1 MTNSCHDHDHIKRS
15 AHVAPGRE
23 RSFARGSL
31 INLSPGWC
39 YETCCLFDS
48 VKPRV
53 KNSSNF
59 ITAFLYGRRRRKST
73 WIGVETAFFNLQS
86 FLDVCEMV
94 FDSFL
99 LYAWTPRKEHEDDM
113 FVKMM
118 IVWFFCC

>member
-1 MTNSCHDHDHIKRS
+1 MTNSFHDHDHIKRS

-39 YETCCLFDS
+39 YETSCLFDS

-59 ITAFLYGRRRRKST
+59 ITAYLYGRRRRKST

-99 LYAWTPRKEHEDDM
+99 LFAWTPSEEHEDPSN
-113 FVKMM
+113 VQVM